1 MSNRF
6 VFQVFVWFIF
16 GSLQFISIV
25 LPTPLIA
32 NIQNSNQESL
42 STQQSLNILQ
52 SAIDRITEQLDLSQ
66 QNVVDL
72 PKKIKHYLTNDM
84 AYRIQTTQTFGSHV
98 ERCLA
103 QDGFLLYDPNLIS
116 NIENPPSKIL
126 VATFNTRLLLGQSVE
141 QAVASM
147 ARHESDCAI
156 VSPSGGG
163 ADFSAESANCVDDE
177 HHAICQYS
185 TGLLTREAYLEHKYV
200 KPAFIDLAKSISDNL
215 QLLKLNLAVSP
226 SYVNDLGHTL
236 TAAGNLSLKLDNLT
250 STYPLQYNLLLETL
264 LIDQYITQVSWL
276 NDQSHIQPLQQHL
289 QSNNEND
296 LLKSTQ
302 IQINNQLETVTAH
315 YHSLAEQ
322 VTELK
327 SYSVQMAKLEQH
339 LQELKSEQ
347 AKLEISLTQLNLR
360 SVSTQLQERTNSQP
374 QSKQEASGV
383 AVDDDFNFNSLNS
396 QLEGLGYTRVENQT
410 VQIWPFS
417 YYVQI
422 DTYYKINF
430 INFYCAA
437 SYAWFMMIIFTYTCI
452 IARVKDRRVN
462 LLQRDIDALRENLN
476 QSFKPRKQNKRRQ
489 SRPIDPQTPLL
500 SKNLPNRDN
509 LLKAIH
515 TKQAF

>member
-1 MSNRF
+1 
-6 VFQVFVWFIF
+6 
-16 GSLQFISIV
+16 
-25 LPTPLIA
+25 
-32 NIQNSNQESL
+32 
-42 STQQSLNILQ
+42 
-52 SAIDRITEQLDLSQ
+52 
-66 QNVVDL
+66 
-72 PKKIKHYLTNDM
+72 
-84 AYRIQTTQTFGSHV
+84 
-98 ERCLA
+98 
-103 QDGFLLYDPNLIS
+103 
-116 NIENPPSKIL
+116 
-126 VATFNTRLLLGQSVE
+126 
-141 QAVASM
+141 
-147 ARHESDCAI
+147 
-156 VSPSGGG
+156 
-163 ADFSAESANCVDDE
+163 
-177 HHAICQYS
+177 
-185 TGLLTREAYLEHKYV
+185 
-200 KPAFIDLAKSISDNL
+200 
-215 QLLKLNLAVSP
+215 
-226 SYVNDLGHTL
+226 
-236 TAAGNLSLKLDNLT
+236 
-250 STYPLQYNLLLETL
+250 
-264 LIDQYITQVSWL
+264 
-276 NDQSHIQPLQQHL
+276 
-289 QSNNEND
+289 
-296 LLKSTQ
+296 
-302 IQINNQLETVTAH
+302 
-315 YHSLAEQ
+315 
-322 VTELK
+322 
-327 SYSVQMAKLEQH
+327 MAKLEQH